1 MEIRHR
7 VYYTQNRIG
16 HPPPEDGMIS
26 EMRIS
31 PVLSALLSRGGEYG
45 ELFYEEVRTFLV
57 LLEDGKIER
66 VLSGTDSGIGI
77 RLICRGRT
85 FYAYTNDLCE
95 KTLLSLAG
103 DLSRYAEGSGV
114 DAELPASSAPARNPT
129 VVRVSP
135 SSRGVGEKV
144 ALVRLM
150 DRVARGASPNVLQVR
165 ASYGEAERRIEV
177 AAHPG
182 IFASDA
188 QTFSL
193 LSVQCVAGSGG
204 VLATGYESGGGTAGW
219 EFLEEHDP
227 ETLARKAAGRAVRTL
242 SAPRIEGGRMPVI
255 LSAEAGGTMVH
266 EAIGHGLE
274 ADLARQGMSVYKDSL
289 GRQVACPLV
298 SIVDDATV
306 PGKRGSFGID
316 DEGTPG
322 ERTVLV
328 ENGILKG
335 FLHDRLSA
343 MKEGGRPTGN
353 GRRESYRHKPIPRM
367 TNTIILP
374 GSSPPSD
381 VLSSVDRGL
390 LVLKMGGGQV
400 NTVTGDFMFEVAE
413 GYRIENGRQG
423 EPIRGATIT
432 GNGPEALNMIDCV
445 GNDLGF
451 GLGTCGKD
459 GQGVPVGDAQ
469 PTLRFGP
476 PYITVG

>member
-1 MEIRHR
+1 ML
-7 VYYTQNRIG
+7 
-16 HPPPEDGMIS
+16 S
-26 EMRIS
+26 EMRIT

-45 ELFYEEVRTFLV
+45 ELFYEEVRTLLV
-57 LLEDGKIER
+57 LLEDGRIER
-66 VLSGTDSGIGI
+66 VLSGTDSGVGI
-77 RLICRGRT
+77 RLIFRGKT
-85 FYAYTNDLCE
+85 FYAYTNDVSGR
-95 KTLLSLAG
+95 TLLSLAG
-103 DLSRYAEGSGV
+103 DLSRYAEGGGV
-114 DAELPASSAPARNPT
+114 PVDLPASVAAARSPS
-129 VVRVSP
+129 VVRVPP

-144 ALVRLM
+144 ALVSLM
-150 DRVARGASPNVLQVR
+150 DRVARGTSPEVLQVR

-182 IFASDA
+182 VFASDA

-193 LSVQCVAGSGG
+193 LSVQCVAGDGSG
-204 VLATGYESGGGTAGW
+204 LAVGYESGGGTVGW
-219 EFLEEHDP
+219 EFLEEFSP
-227 ETLARKAAGRAVRTL
+227 ETLARKAAGRATRTL
-242 SAPRIEGGRMPVI
+242 SARRIEGGRMPVI

-274 ADLARQGMSVYKDSL
+274 ADLARQGMSVYKDAL
-289 GRQVACPLV
+289 GREVANPRV

-322 ERTVLV
+322 GRTVLV
-328 ENGILKG
+328 EDGVLKG

-343 MKEGGRPTGN
+343 MKEDARATGN

-374 GSSPPSD
+374 GSTPPAE

-423 EPIRGATIT
+423 EPVRGATIT
-432 GNGPEALNMIDCV
+432 GNGPEALKMIDRV
-445 GNDLGF
+445 GGDLGF
-451 GLGTCGKD
+451 GLGTCGKE

-469 PTLRFGP
+469 PTLRIGP